1 MNDLSATRRMM
12 LASSPMALLMRRC
25 WVLQRL
31 KMKHVKRRI
40 CKGKLKQQE
49 IWTIFWDLV
58 RSQKIWADLSTD
70 IFHFQCTIYDL
81 SGAAAKA
88 RTQHS
93 EGAGGQEMLPWQDR
107 SWLGWGELDCLS
119 NLMIQ
124 LQATTT
130 ASSML
135 SSPSAKDHRLHK
147 NSQGSQPS
155 S

>member
-1 MNDLSATRRMM
+1 MNDLSGTRRM
-12 LASSPMALLMRRC
+12 SSSGAFLMRWW

-31 KMKHVKRRI
+31 KMKHVNKRF

-49 IWTIFWDLV
+49 IFTIFWDLV
-58 RSQKIWADLSTD
+58 RSQKIWADLSTN
-70 IFHFQCTIYDL
+70 IFHFQCTIDDL

-93 EGAGGQEMLPWQDR
+93 EGAGGQEMLPWQVG
-107 SWLGWGELDCLS
+107 SWSVWGELDCLS

-124 LQATTT
+124 RQATTT

-135 SSPSAKDHRLHK
+135 FSPSANDHRLHK